1 MARRD
6 SLEDV
11 WELMSNGA
19 PPVRALLDSLEPD
32 RAAAFRAAMFEHWSQ
47 FETPEGVREPRRY
60 LLVLGERR

>member
-1 MARRD
+1 
-6 SLEDV
+6 
-11 WELMSNGA
+11 MSNGA

-32 RAAAFRAAMFEHWSQ
+32 RAAAFRAAMLEHWLQ